1 MITNQLFSFSN
12 NFSEGQLILPFG
24 EVCQVAE
31 LSILRGT
38 SIDLHIQRCDEITYA
53 ISGTAVFRSGDEE
66 ALLTPGQI
74 HFIRKGIPHTIT
86 ASPESNFRYLCIGFN
101 PDLNYSPV
109 VPLMQQL
116 SEESHFILDDDGRIK
131 QLSELL
137 INEFYA
143 WDAHSREMVNAY
155 LLQLLTTL
163 LRLRSGKIQDPSA
176 QKLQKTA
183 SNFAIY
189 HILHYIDREYLTIS
203 SIKAVAQKTSY
214 SEYYISHLFS
224 EKMGM
229 SIKEYITRKK
239 IQHAAGLLQD
249 SNISVT
255 EAAEAVG
262 FASAHSF
269 RQAFQRYMQCSPTD
283 YRKKA

>member
-1 MITNQLFSFSN
+1 MTNQLFSFTN

-38 SIDLHIQRCDEITYA
+38 SIDTHVQRCDEITCA
-53 ISGTAVFRSGDEE
+53 ISGTATFRSGKE
-66 ALLTPGQI
+66 AAILKPGQI
-74 HFIRKGIPHTIT
+74 HFIRKGVSHTIT
-86 ASPESNFRYLCIGFN
+86 ASPESNFRYLCIGYN
-101 PDLNYSPV
+101 PDPAYPAVAALLPK
-109 VPLMQQL
+109 LW
-116 SEESHFILDDDGRIK
+116 EAEHFVLEDDGRMK
-131 QLSELL
+131 LLGELL
-137 INEFYA
+137 INEFYD
-143 WDAHSREMVNAY
+143 WDEYSPHTVNGY
-155 LLQLLTTL
+155 MLQLLTTL
-163 LRLRSGKIQDPSA
+163 LRLRSGKRQDPSG

-183 SNFAIY
+183 SSFAIY
-189 HILHYIDREYLTIS
+189 HILHFIDREYLNID
-203 SIKAVAQKTSY
+203 SIKEIARHTSY

-229 SIKEYITRKK
+229 TIKKYIMQKK
-239 IQHAAGLLQD
+239 IRHAAGLLQD

-269 RQAFQRYMQCSPTD
+269 RLAFKRCMGCSPTEH
-283 YRKKA
+283 RNKA